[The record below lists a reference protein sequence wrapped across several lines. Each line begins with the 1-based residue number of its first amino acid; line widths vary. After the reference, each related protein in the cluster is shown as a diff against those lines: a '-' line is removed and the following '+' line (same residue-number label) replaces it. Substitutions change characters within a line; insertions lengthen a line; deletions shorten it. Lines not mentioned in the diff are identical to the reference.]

1 MNSTQLALTAAA
13 AILFTSCGG
22 SSGGAGGGGW
32 GAPGGVPS
40 VEAVQ
45 AGFGS
50 LPLEERLSGVVRAKN
65 QIDVYPRVSA
75 PIEEIYVNSGDDVQK
90 GQPLVRL
97 RDVELKERLRQ
108 VEANLRISEAR
119 FKQAEA
125 ALNEVESRIR
135 RERVLAERDLSS
147 ELEMETLEAQL
158 QSAEASLELAR
169 AQVEQAQA
177 TVEEQRSLLDQ
188 TVVRAAITGTVGQR
202 NAEVGM
208 QAGPSTRLFV
218 LGDLEEGV
226 VTVSLTEKMLGYI
239 EEGMTVRVMSDMFPD
254 TVLQADV
261 TRISPFLRGSSFST
275 AAEIEV
281 PNAEQLLIPGMFVT
295 VDILYGESEQATLL
309 PLSAIYQHPR
319 TGITGVYMAPDFGLE
334 VEPVRS
340 EEEGADAPGPEATRA
355 VDIPISDPTRME
367 FVPVQVIA
375 KGREAAGVTGVN
387 SGDWVVTI
395 GQNLLVGNAEQ
406 ARIRPVDWSRI
417 LLMQQL
423 RTEDLIEQVI
433 DARDTN

>member
-1 MNSTQLALTAAA
+1 MSRTHVALSALAAFL
-13 AILFTSCGG
+13 LTSCGG
-22 SSGGAGGGGW
+22 SPESGGGGGW
-32 GAPGGVPS
+32 GAPAGLPS

-45 AGFGS
+45 ASFGS

-65 QIDVYPRVSA
+65 QIEVYPRVSA
-75 PIEEIYVNSGDDVQK
+75 PIEEVYVQSGDEVAE
-90 GQPLVRL
+90 GEPLVKL

-119 FKQAEA
+119 LKQAEA

-135 RERVLAERDLSS
+135 RERVLAERNLSS
-147 ELEMETLEAQL
+147 ELELETLEAQL
-158 QSAEASLELAR
+158 ISAEANLELTK

-177 TVEEQRSLLDQ
+177 SVEEQRSLLDQ

-208 QAGPSTRLFV
+208 QAGPATRLFV
-218 LGDLEEGV
+218 LGDLDEGI
-226 VTVSLTEKMLGYI
+226 VTVYLTEKMMGYI
-239 EEGMTVRVMSDMFPD
+239 REGMTARIMSDMFPD
-254 TVLQADV
+254 APILAEV

-281 PNAEQLLIPGMFVT
+281 PNADQRLIPGMFVT

-334 VEPVRS
+334 VEPAQA
-340 EEEGADAPGPEATRA
+340 EEDAGAEGGELPSAT
-355 VDIPISDPTRME
+355 DIPISEPTRME

-375 KGREAAGVTGVN
+375 KGREAAGVTGVT

-406 ARIRPVDWSRI
+406 ARIRPVNWNRI
-417 LLMQQL
+417 LRMQEL

-433 DARDTN
+433 DTRETN